1 MTENV
6 SQNEERRLP
15 RVKPATD
22 IIEKED
28 GFYIYVD
35 MPGVE
40 KKDLVIDLNE
50 DELKVSGKA
59 DYEMPEGRKLAH
71 AIRHCRTFGSV
82 PWAWEEGT
90 STRWTSGSSSTRW
103 TMAGRDRF
111 FIWITSNSPW
121 CALQLPPQQEARR
134 KNKI

>member
-1 MTENV
+1 MTENA

-71 AIRHCRTFGSV
+71 VEFGGGEYFRSFTISHIV
-82 PWAWEEGT
+82 DKERIKATLQNGVLELHLPRLEKVQPRKIEIQ
-90 STRWTSGSSSTRW
+90 
-103 TMAGRDRF
+103 AG
-111 FIWITSNSPW
+111 
-121 CALQLPPQQEARR
+121 
-134 KNKI
+134 

>member
-1 MTENV
+1 MSENAAG
-6 SQNEERRLP
+6 NEERRLP

-40 KKDLVIDLNE
+40 KKDLIIDLNE

-59 DYEMPEGRKLAH
+59 EYDEPEGRKLAH
-71 AIRHCRTFGSV
+71 VEFGGGEYFRSFTISHIV
-82 PWAWEEGT
+82 DKERIKASLQNGVLELHLPRLDKVQPRKIEIQ
-90 STRWTSGSSSTRW
+90 
-103 TMAGRDRF
+103 AG
-111 FIWITSNSPW
+111 
-121 CALQLPPQQEARR
+121 
-134 KNKI
+134 

>member
-1 MTENV
+1 MSENAP
-6 SQNEERRLP
+6 NTEERRLP

-59 DYEMPEGRKLAH
+59 EYTEPEGRKLAH
-71 AIRHCRTFGSV
+71 VEFGGGEYFRSFTVSHIVDKERIRASLTDGVLELFLPRQEKV
-82 PWAWEEGT
+82 QPRKIEIQ
-90 STRWTSGSSSTRW
+90 
-103 TMAGRDRF
+103 AG
-111 FIWITSNSPW
+111 
-121 CALQLPPQQEARR
+121 
-134 KNKI
+134 